1 MDLIMCAARPD
12 NATVARALAAA
23 VQPILADIVSNG
35 WLLTAARDAA
45 REQWPAETVW
55 LVKGQAFLS
64 RDGEYV
70 NLNLVGRD
78 KSLPV
83 FVLDY
88 TVGWR
93 ELAGLDAAYAEWS
106 NGRQSCL

>member
-1 MDLIMCAARPD
+1 MNLIACADRPND
-12 NATVARALAAA
+12 ATVTRALAAA

-35 WLLTAARDAA
+35 WLLTAVRDAA

-55 LVKGQAFLS
+55 LVKDRAFLS

-70 NLNLVGRD
+70 NLNLIGRD
-78 KSLPV
+78 RSLPV

-88 TVGWR
+88 MEGWR
-93 ELAGLDAAYAEWS
+93 EVSGLAAAYAEWS
-106 NGRQSCL
+106 NGR